1 MTLKEIAV
9 EEFTNF
15 VKESPLG
22 TYYQT
27 REYALLMG
35 NYGYDYDF
43 IGMYDEYSNLKAA
56 SLILIKK
63 VRNLKYGY
71 APRGFIIDY
80 FNKELV
86 TEFMCEL
93 IKYYKKKKIP
103 CNFLVEQIQ
112 YFEYI
117 VRFFDTFQVHVMY
130 ISYLHHLP
138 IREVY
143 FLLEM

>member
-43 IGMYDEYSNLKAA
+43 IGMYDEYNNLKSLLNNSAFIVVA
-56 SLILIKK
+56 SNSSL
-63 VRNLKYGY
+63 
-71 APRGFIIDY
+71 
-80 FNKELV
+80 
-86 TEFMCEL
+86 
-93 IKYYKKKKIP
+93 
-103 CNFLVEQIQ
+103 
-112 YFEYI
+112 
-117 VRFFDTFQVHVMY
+117 
-130 ISYLHHLP
+130 
-138 IREVY
+138 
-143 FLLEM
+143 